1 MVCVLRSGI
10 LIKCLETKKRGHLI
24 DVKKTLERTT
34 SPDDR

>member
-1 MVCVLRSGI
+1 MCVLRGGI

-34 SPDDR
+34 APDHR